1 MFEQLAKELVEFDGR
16 LPVQEP
22 VQVVRPVLQPVGR
35 CVRGAPVVV
44 RPGSAEQRV
53 QAQRRVVPG
62 LLAQLHVVVALR
74 VLRAVRVVRVADCYR
89 AARIFRVDQVAAQ
102 RLPVELLAVVQQR
115 VASQL

>member
-1 MFEQLAKELVEFDGR
+1 M
-16 LPVQEP
+16 
-22 VQVVRPVLQPVGR
+22 
-35 CVRGAPVVV
+35 
-44 RPGSAEQRV
+44 
-53 QAQRRVVPG
+53 
-62 LLAQLHVVVALR
+62 VVALR